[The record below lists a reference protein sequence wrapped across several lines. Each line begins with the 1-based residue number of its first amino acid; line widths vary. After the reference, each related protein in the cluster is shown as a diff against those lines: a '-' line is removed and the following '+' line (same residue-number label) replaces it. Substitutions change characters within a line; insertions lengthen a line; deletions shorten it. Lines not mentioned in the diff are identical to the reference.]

1 MPLKTT
7 GVLFLYCYLN
17 LYHFF
22 LFLYFKKSNESIPVQ
37 NIVRQLLL
45 IFCYIF
51 SLFIFQKIK

>member
-7 GVLFLYCYLN
+7 GVLFLYFYLN
-17 LYHFF
+17 WYHFF
-22 LFLYFKKSNESIPVQ
+22 FIYIKKKQMRIMPVP

-51 SLFIFQKIK
+51 SFFIFQKIK

>member
-22 LFLYFKKSNESIPVQ
+22 LFLYFKISNESMPVT

-51 SLFIFQKIK
+51 SFSIFQKIK